1 MDKIKNFRDWVI
13 KNSPGYETHIEEER
27 TKTSKMLYARR
38 RVSFTR
44 IFAPGIHIEA
54 EEYIMDKR
62 LKGGIFRHFRYFG
75 PRGEILFYFGLVLG
89 LRQLFLNNIN
99 REENIDSVLNDR
111 NVYLRA
117 ELPFE
122 DRKIK

>member
-1 MDKIKNFRDWVI
+1 
-13 KNSPGYETHIEEER
+13 
-27 TKTSKMLYARR
+27 MLYARR

-54 EEYIMDKR
+54 EDYIMDKR